1 MPEPDKDFPPV
12 NISWV
17 SVGVADMAAARA
29 LWVEQFGLEIID
41 QRSGPDPE
49 LAGLWGMAPELIT
62 EQLLLATPGADTGR
76 LHFVEFSDAQPP
88 VRQGAAP
95 TDLGPKNLDVNC
107 TGMPLLVDSLTKA
120 GYSFRS
126 AIAEYEFDGI
136 QVREVQ
142 MLGHDQ
148 VNVVLIEVL
157 SRGFEVQFTDKNFAA
172 LTSFVVIVPDVQ
184 AEKTFYSDV
193 FGMETILAHSLSGA
207 AIEQAA
213 GLPAGTTLDLHLLGD
228 PANMFGR
235 MELIEY
241 VGVGGRNLFP
251 QAVPPATGILQ
262 CGFVVDALDD
272 FMARPATSNAGAQE
286 LSVASLIFATG
297 RIAGMVSPSGYQVYV
312 TESS

>member
-1 MPEPDKDFPPV
+1 MSEPDKHFPPV

-17 SVGVADMAAARA
+17 SVGVTDMAAVRA
-29 LWVEQFGLEIID
+29 LWVEQFGLEIIE
-41 QRSGPDPE
+41 QRSGPDPQ
-49 LAGLWGMAPELIT
+49 LAALWGIAPEQIT
-62 EQLLLATPGADTGR
+62 EQLLLGTPGAVTGR

-107 TGMPLLVDSLTKA
+107 TGMPVLADSLAKA

-142 MLGHDQ
+142 MPAHDQ

-157 SRGFEVQFTDKNFAA
+157 SSGFEVQFTGKGFAA

-184 AEKTFYSDV
+184 AEKKFYSDV
-193 FGMETILAHSLSGA
+193 FGMDTILSHSLSGA
-207 AIEQAA
+207 EIEQAA
-213 GLPAGTTLDLHLLGD
+213 GLPSGITLDLHLLGD

-241 VGVGGRNLFP
+241 VGVAGRNLFP

-262 CGFVVDALDD
+262 CGFVVDEMDD
-272 FMARPATSNAGAQE
+272 FLARSATRDAGAQE
-286 LSVASLIFATG
+286 LSAASLIFTAD
-297 RIAGMVSPSGYQVYV
+297 RIVRLESPSGYQVYV